1 MRRAKTEVLQHFE
14 AGLREADVP
23 GTGWATAAEA
33 AAAEADVD
41 ALIADAMQRRARAQ
55 SVSLCLTR
63 AAPLQCAGALEL
75 SGMLALLA
83 PEVGAVD
90 GHLARARVQPS
101 SRPGGRAQVAEV
113 TASAEKALTR
123 ALTGPAIALLESCPD
138 DLWPRL
144 ARLLAAALRSALQ
157 VASPAEE
164 HACAS
169 VLASGTGRVQACRP
183 WACARACSPGSC
195 QVCSGTW
202 ESQGGRE

>member
-75 SGMLALLA
+75 SGMFACLPSTL
-83 PEVGAVD
+83 
-90 GHLARARVQPS
+90 VQWMVTLPGLGCN
-101 SRPGGRAQVAEV
+101 RPA
-113 TASAEKALTR
+113 
-123 ALTGPAIALLESCPD
+123 GPAG
-138 DLWPRL
+138 
-144 ARLLAAALRSALQ
+144 ARRW
-157 VASPAEE
+157 
-164 HACAS
+164 
-169 VLASGTGRVQACRP
+169 RR
-183 WACARACSPGSC
+183 
-195 QVCSGTW
+195 
-202 ESQGGRE
+202 